1 MRRFVMFSAVVSVI
15 VLTAAGVDA
24 SNNQSTVPVA
34 TAVGLCNKHG
44 GMKNG
49 GCSFDTGKELVNVD
63 CNGKSGCVV
72 NVSSARTVSHPNK
85 KPTSGGTMAR

>member
-24 SNNQSTVPVA
+24 GNKQTLVPAA
-34 TAVGLCNKHG
+34 TAEGLCNKHG

-49 GCSFDTGKELVNVD
+49 GCSFNSGDSIVDVD
-63 CNGKSGCVV
+63 CNGKSGCKVTV
-72 NVSSARTVSHPNK
+72 MSQVSHPNK